1 MEFGLDNKILAV
13 SIPIFVLLIAIE
25 AFVDFR
31 QKRDLYL
38 QKDFVASQLMGIG
51 SLVVGGVMK
60 FLALVLYT
68 FLYQFRIFE
77 IGTEWWAWL
86 ILFFADDFTFYWH
99 HRLSHEV
106 RVLWAAHINH
116 HSSVKMNLGTALR
129 QSWAEQVYKYFW
141 WAWLPLIGFAPMM
154 IFIMLTISLVYQFFQ
169 HTELVRKLPKPIE
182 WIFNTPSHHR
192 VHHGSNIKYL
202 DQNHAGIL
210 IIWDRLFGTFQE
222 EDDKEPVKYGI
233 TTNIHTYN
241 PFKIASHE
249 YINLCHDV
257 KRAKSFKDKLRYI
270 FMPPGWSHDGEDLRA
285 RTLRKQMTE
294 HAEA

>member
-1 MEFGLDNKILAV
+1 
-13 SIPIFVLLIAIE
+13 
-25 AFVDFR
+25 
-31 QKRDLYL
+31 
-38 QKDFVASQLMGIG
+38 MGFDYTAADE
-51 SLVVGGVMK
+51 VGDS
-60 FLALVLYT
+60 F
-68 FLYQFRIFE
+68 
-77 IGTEWWAWL
+77 
-86 ILFFADDFTFYWH
+86 
-99 HRLSHEV
+99 
-106 RVLWAAHINH
+106 
-116 HSSVKMNLGTALR
+116 
-129 QSWAEQVYKYFW
+129 
-141 WAWLPLIGFAPMM
+141 
-154 IFIMLTISLVYQFFQ
+154 SLVYQFFQ

-249 YINLCHDV
+249 YINLYHDV
-257 KRAKSFKDKLRYI
+257 KRAKSWKDKLRYI